1 MVDVAKGL
9 DAPVLILWPRSL
21 IPGSSTGYTMLG
33 LGDIVLPG

>member
-21 IPGSSTGYTMLG
+21 VPGSGFTMLG
-33 LGDIVLPG
+33 LGDVVLPGKL